1 MQNMKKKKLK
11 KRHRQS
17 SRNLIWTEFNLWSY
31 KHNDTFF
38 PTFFSHIISKGLVS
52 LTFSRCFGIGLPRL
66 DGSAL

>member
-1 MQNMKKKKLK
+1 MQNMKKKEIK

-38 PTFFSHIISKGLVS
+38 PTFFSHIIRIS
-52 LTFSRCFGIGLPRL
+52 FPNF
-66 DGSAL
+66 